1 MNLKLFIKKIISRDI
16 DFDFVKNKLNKIQI
30 NQVTEFND
38 KLRNQNLNNLDDLSL
53 SVFSQFNEDAIIQ
66 FLVKNLN
73 IKNESFVEFGVE
85 NYEEANTRL
94 LLEKDNWSGLVID
107 SSENNINYIKSQNY
121 FWRHNLT
128 ALSHFISAENINEI
142 LKENNLKGEIGVL
155 YIDTDGNDF
164 WIWKEISQ
172 IKPVILVIEYN
183 AKLGSE
189 KSLSI
194 KYNSNFRRASS
205 GLDKLI
211 YGASLKALEKISEE
225 KGYSLVCTNKN
236 GNNAFFVRDDYLNQK
251 IYKQS
256 TQQCFKMSSF
266 REYLD
271 QSDLQYI
278 DDKSIF
284 NFLINSGKFVEV

>member
-155 YIDTDGNDF
+155 SIDTDGNDF

-284 NFLINSGKFVEV
+284 NF

>member
-1 MNLKLFIKKIISRDI
+1 M

-38 KLRNQNLNNLDDLSL
+38 KLKNQNLNSLDDLSL
-53 SVFSQFNEDAIIQ
+53 SVFSQFNEDVIIQ
-66 FLVKNLN
+66 YLIKNLN

-142 LKENNLKGEIGVL
+142 LKENNFKGEIGVL
-155 YIDTDGNDF
+155 SIDTDGNDF

-256 TQQCFKMSSF
+256 IQQCFKMSSF

-271 QSDLQYI
+271 ESDLQYM

>member
-155 YIDTDGNDF
+155 SIDTDGNDF

-236 GNNAFFVRDDYLNQK
+236 GNNAFFVIDDYLNQK

-256 TQQCFKMSSF
+256 TQKCFNISSF

-271 QSDLQYI
+271 QSDLKYI